1 VVGTLTTYP
10 GSDEIT
16 RPLGSVDPMNDPT
29 VTDHLDRH
37 RFELEVDGIVAEL
50 VYRRRGDRLV
60 LVHTGVPDELGG
72 RGLGGLLVRA
82 AVDLAEAEGLTVV
95 PECPYARAWLEK
107 HPEEAAR
114 IAIEWPAPG

>member
-1 VVGTLTTYP
+1 M
-10 GSDEIT
+10 S
-16 RPLGSVDPMNDPT
+16 DPT
-29 VTDHLDRH
+29 VTDHPDRH

-82 AVDLAEAEGLTVV
+82 AVERGEAEGLTVV

-114 IAIEWPAPG
+114 VAIDWPAGD

>member
-1 VVGTLTTYP
+1 M
-10 GSDEIT
+10 S
-16 RPLGSVDPMNDPT
+16 DPT
-29 VTDHLDRH
+29 VTDHPDRH
-37 RFELEVDGIVAEL
+37 RFELEVDGAVAEL

-82 AVDLAEAEGLTVV
+82 AVDRAEAEGLTVV

-114 IAIEWPAPG
+114 VAIDWPALD